1 MSNVVDFRTHQ
12 MISRI
17 DGLMK
22 QQRQGIKTVYDIV
35 VPMGFRTRMKTPI
48 SKMNIE
54 QLDKLNEQ
62 MLAWVYKQEV
72 AI

>member
-1 MSNVVDFRTHQ
+1 MTNVVDFRTHQ

-22 QQRQGIKTVYDIV
+22 QQRQSVQTVYDLV
-35 VPMGFRTRMKTPI
+35 VPQGFRTRMKTPI
-48 SKMNIE
+48 GKMSLD

-62 MLAWVYKQEV
+62 MYDWLMEAS
-72 AI
+72 